1 MKKKIGILFVILLL
15 LFSLPAQALDLV
27 TDRTG
32 RYLSRGE
39 VAELT
44 AKSEAIFE
52 NHGIRAV
59 YLITESLGENLSRM
73 KYYAA
78 DEYDQAFGNH
88 SDGVIFLVA
97 GRSYIS
103 VTTGRGETILTT
115 AVLNAME
122 DEAVEFLREGD
133 YAGAFS
139 RYLDDLENVL
149 TRYENGE
156 RFDEYTFSLKT
167 PMQRALGALPVI
179 AVVSLLITLLV
190 LLIRSSN
197 MKTAK
202 KKETAFDYLSDAR
215 LTRRADIYLYT
226 TTVRRKIETSSSS
239 HGGGGGHFSSSGGGH
254 GSSSGGH
261 F

>member
-1 MKKKIGILFVILLL
+1 MLIKDNSKINDNMAFEQTFKNIDNILRTDEGCGSELDYIEQKSWILFL
-15 LFSLPAQALDLV
+15 
-27 TDRTG
+27 
-32 RYLSRGE
+32 
-39 VAELT
+39 
-44 AKSEAIFE
+44 K
-52 NHGIRAV
+52 
-59 YLITESLGENLSRM
+59 
-73 KYYAA
+73 
-78 DEYDQAFGNH
+78 
-88 SDGVIFLVA
+88 
-97 GRSYIS
+97 
-103 VTTGRGETILTT
+103 
-115 AVLNAME
+115 
-122 DEAVEFLREGD
+122 
-133 YAGAFS
+133 
-139 RYLDDLENVL
+139 YLDDLENVL

-239 HGGGGGHFSSSGGGH
+239 HGGGGHFSSSGGGH